1 MAKLNTNS
9 NAYTIIYACVLVII
23 VAFLLAF
30 VASALKPTQDANV
43 ALDTKKQILSALNIR
58 DCADA
63 DAKYN
68 EVITEGELNSP
79 VLKANVDGEEKLVV
93 AVKGAGL
100 WGPLWGWVSINK
112 DGQTVYGTFFNH
124 ESETA
129 GLGARIKEQW
139 FQDNFQGKQIFADGK
154 VALGVY
160 KAGKAPATLSTD
172 YYVDAVTGATLTSNG
187 VNDMIQKCLTENKA
201 AIDAFK
207 GGSSSDCQ
215 AKADCSKSTCADCC
229 KDACG
234 DCCKDNCGD
243 CCKEACGDCC
253 KDACADCCKDACG
266 ECCKEKACADC
277 CKDNCADCCKDA
289 CGNCCKEKACDTPC
303 NNNKE

>member
-9 NAYTIIYACVLVII
+9 NAYTIIYASVLVII

-30 VASALKPTQDANV
+30 VASALKPTQEANV

-58 DCADA
+58 DLANA
-63 DAKYN
+63 EAEAKYN
-68 EVITEGELNSP
+68 EVITEGELSSP
-79 VLKANVDGEEKLVV
+79 VLKANIDGEEKLIV

-112 DGQTVYGTFFNH
+112 DGETVYGTFFNH

-139 FQDNFQGKQIFADGK
+139 FQDGFQGKQIFQDGK
-154 VALGVY
+154 VSLGVY

-187 VNDMIQKCLTENKA
+187 VNDMIQKCLTDNQG
-201 AIDAFK
+201 AIEAFK
-207 GGSSSDCQ
+207 
-215 AKADCSKSTCADCC
+215 
-229 KDACG
+229 
-234 DCCKDNCGD
+234 
-243 CCKEACGDCC
+243 E
-253 KDACADCCKDACG
+253 
-266 ECCKEKACADC
+266 
-277 CKDNCADCCKDA
+277 
-289 CGNCCKEKACDTPC
+289 
-303 NNNKE
+303 

>member
-9 NAYTIIYACVLVII
+9 NVYTIIYACVLVII

-58 DCADA
+58 DLSNAEAEAMYD
-63 DAKYN
+63 
-68 EVITEGELNSP
+68 EVITSGELDSP
-79 VLKANVDGEEKLVV
+79 TLTASVDGEEKLVV

-139 FQDNFQGKQIFADGK
+139 FQDAFQGKQIFADGQ

-160 KAGKAPATLSTD
+160 KTGKAPSGLSSD
-172 YYVDAVTGATLTSNG
+172 CYVDAVTGATLTSNG
-187 VNDMIQKCLTENKA
+187 VNDMIQKCLTEQQG
-201 AIDAFK
+201 AIEAFK
-207 GGSSSDCQ
+207 
-215 AKADCSKSTCADCC
+215 
-229 KDACG
+229 
-234 DCCKDNCGD
+234 
-243 CCKEACGDCC
+243 E
-253 KDACADCCKDACG
+253 
-266 ECCKEKACADC
+266 
-277 CKDNCADCCKDA
+277 
-289 CGNCCKEKACDTPC
+289 
-303 NNNKE
+303 

>member
-9 NAYTIIYACVLVII
+9 NAYTIIYASVLVII

-68 EVITEGELNSP
+68 EVITEGELHSP
-79 VLKANVDGEEKLVV
+79 VLKAKVDGEEKLVV

-112 DGQTVYGTFFNH
+112 DGETVFGTFFNH

-139 FQDNFQGKQIFADGK
+139 FQDGFKGKKIYQDGK

-160 KAGKAPATLSTD
+160 KTGKAPATLSTD

-187 VNDMIQKCLTENKA
+187 VNDMIQKCLTENQE
-201 AIDAFK
+201 AIDEFK
-207 GGSSSDCQ
+207 
-215 AKADCSKSTCADCC
+215 
-229 KDACG
+229 
-234 DCCKDNCGD
+234 
-243 CCKEACGDCC
+243 E
-253 KDACADCCKDACG
+253 
-266 ECCKEKACADC
+266 
-277 CKDNCADCCKDA
+277 
-289 CGNCCKEKACDTPC
+289 
-303 NNNKE
+303 